1 MWPWPAP
8 SFLAKVGVFHSDD
21 PIVVSLQEKPPTFLT
36 PTFILCKM
44 GMITATL
51 QDC

>member
-1 MWPWPAP
+1 MASSQLFSRGW
-8 SFLAKVGVFHSDD
+8 GVPFDD